1 MVTPITK
8 RVKKAREGTLLPINQ
23 EVTKNAD
30 GTGGPIDGI
39 IIVTMDKNQKKSKKN
54 SNPND
59 FNHLGFRPFRATVP
73 VKNPANTRALQV
85 ATNQQR
91 SEDARIQQSIDRYKQ
106 PSRRGDRKSQND
118 ART

>member
-39 IIVTMDKNQKKSKKN
+39 IIVTMDKNQKK
-54 SNPND
+54 
-59 FNHLGFRPFRATVP
+59 
-73 VKNPANTRALQV
+73 
-85 ATNQQR
+85 
-91 SEDARIQQSIDRYKQ
+91 
-106 PSRRGDRKSQND
+106 
-118 ART
+118 